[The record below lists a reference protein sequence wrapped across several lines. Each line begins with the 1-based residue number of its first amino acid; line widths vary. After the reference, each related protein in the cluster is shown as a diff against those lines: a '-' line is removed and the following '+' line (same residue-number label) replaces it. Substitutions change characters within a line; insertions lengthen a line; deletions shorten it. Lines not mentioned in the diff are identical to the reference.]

1 MRLRSILFIGVVSTF
16 SALSQAA
23 VYQYPY
29 ATYYNPTVT
38 STLSDGSPTFTLVQ
52 PATVVNQEWAATT
65 LNWKYL
71 QVPNNS
77 ASGAFKLPFTTSGVI
92 SGESSGAVVTGTIGT
107 LNNSVGIQ
115 SEGGSAS
122 PEAPMPTGEVVVSSD
137 TGAPSL
143 VGASSNGWSYAGLSS
158 GMGFVVEGGE
168 VPEPSTLLYCLLGML
183 PTLLWARRQQAHNR

>member
-1 MRLRSILFIGVVSTF
+1 MRLKGIFLIGVVSTF

-23 VYQYPY
+23 VYQYEFQR
-29 ATYYNPTVT
+29 YYSPTPA
-38 STLSDGSPTFTLVQ
+38 SPLSDGSPTFTLVQ
-52 PATVVNQEWAATT
+52 PATVVNQAWAEPA
-65 LNWKYL
+65 LNWKYAQFL
-71 QVPNNS
+71 NNS
-77 ASGAFKLPFTTSGVI
+77 ATGPFNQPRTISGVI

-107 LNNSVGIQ
+107 LNNSVVIQ

-122 PEAPMPTGEVVVSSD
+122 PEAPMPTGEVVLSSD

-183 PTLLWARRQQAHNR
+183 PTLLWARRRQACSR